1 MGNPR
6 KDDFFPEEVV
16 FLRVEELP
24 PFSLRVLLGEMLH
37 KGQCAAFNAVGF
49 GDGGYV
55 GVVLSGGCFEANIA
69 AAMRVDRPFFTAK
82 GKPLVGVGNLHGV
95 ESIFVELME
104 ELGVRAHQPNDDPS
118 A

>member
-6 KDDFFPEEVV
+6 KDDFSPEEIV

-24 PFSLRVLLGEMLH
+24 PFSFGVFLGEMLH
-37 KGQCAAFNAVGF
+37 KAQCAAFNAVGF
-49 GDGGYV
+49 GDGDDP
-55 GVVLSGGCFEANIA
+55 GVVLSGGSLEANIA
-69 AAMRVDRPFFTAK
+69 AAMRADGPFFAAK

-104 ELGVRAHQPNDDPS
+104 ELGVGAHEPNDEPS